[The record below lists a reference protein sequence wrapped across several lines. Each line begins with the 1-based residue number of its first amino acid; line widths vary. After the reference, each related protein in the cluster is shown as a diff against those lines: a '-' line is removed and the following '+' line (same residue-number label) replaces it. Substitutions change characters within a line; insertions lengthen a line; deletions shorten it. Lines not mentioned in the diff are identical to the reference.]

1 MNNSWTELKKAFKAN
16 PALGFAVIIGL
27 VAILYLLY
35 RSNANANSG
44 TSGNTTSN
52 PPIAEVYAFDV
63 TPPSVGVSSPPVSV
77 SSPPTPT
84 SGGGTGVLQGG
95 NPPRPPVNPP
105 IGVINPKPVSNNLKV
120 TAQGAL
126 SSIYGGV
133 HNGGR
138 DITTLYPGN
147 TVTIIG
153 GPVSWGYDTYYQ
165 VTYGSSKGWVRAATI
180 GK

>member
-1 MNNSWTELKKAFKAN
+1 MNNSWIELKKAFKAN

-27 VAILYLLY
+27 VAVLYLLY
-35 RSNANANSG
+35 KGNANANSSSNNG
-44 TSGNTTSN
+44 GNTSSN

-63 TPPSVGVSSPPVSV
+63 TPPGPIGV

-95 NPPRPPVNPP
+95 NPPKSPVPP
-105 IGVINPKPVSNNLKV
+105 IGVQNPQPVSNNLKV

-133 HNGGR
+133 HNGGH

-147 TVTIIG
+147 TVTITG